1 MHNSLSTGIFRRWAV
16 AVAAVVL
23 AGMMACCSDGL
34 QTPELS
40 DETASEALLPGVLN
54 IKWDTA
60 VTECL
65 ERLDAETAAAFVD
78 SLLPEVKVTSAHRI
92 FTGAD
97 RFEPR
102 TRAAGLHQWYEVSYE
117 APLAITRGL
126 PASVRPAGA
135 LCVETPVN
143 PVPLRTPL
151 VPAVGLP
158 IRTRASGPV
167 FDDPYYEEQWYLR
180 NDGMLTAMAR
190 RGEDIRIEEVWP
202 RWSGSPEVIVA
213 VLDGAVDASHPDLA
227 ANMWV
232 NEAERDGVAGRD
244 DDGNGYADDVH
255 GYNFFGMKAR
265 MTPDD
270 HGTHVAGIIGAV
282 NNNGIGICGIAGG
295 DGSPDSG
302 VRIMTCQILEDNKL
316 SFYSN
321 IVEKSLKYAADNGAV
336 ICNNSWAYDVH
347 VPMSQSEKDAIDYFV
362 EYAGVDENGDQT
374 GPMRGG
380 LVVFA
385 AGNIGTSEKIYP
397 PAYEQ
402 VVAVAGLD
410 PAGRLADYS
419 SYGPWVDISA
429 YGGFIS
435 EEIPE
440 EMLLSTVIGGE
451 YAYAAGTS
459 MAAPQVAGVA
469 ALLVGRYGG
478 EGFTVDRLKEM
489 LLHTHDRVY
498 DANPAFV
505 GQLGA
510 GVLDAA
516 LAMTEYPADW
526 EPPRTVLPIVTDAGY
541 QTLSVCWPA
550 VSDAAG
556 LPVAKY
562 RVAWQPDGENQRMQ
576 SAAIY
581 LTDEDLLQ
589 TELHYTVDGLRAG
602 TSYRISVVAVDGFQ
616 RVSQAS
622 PVTVST
628 KSVAPPRQLQPV
640 PPFYAE
646 QSGAEYTLSLSS
658 YFAHEFPLQYAVS
671 TAHDGIV
678 TAIAD
683 ADRLTVR
690 AVGYGRTTLTLT
702 VSVEN
707 TPGLSVSIPVVVRH
721 DGQLA
726 DIYPNPA
733 SDVVHVALGCD
744 ATARV
749 RIAAHQGSEVF
760 DQELPVGIF
769 APAVIDVSRL
779 GSGLYDVSVEVDGEV
794 MQTTLLKR

>member
-1 MHNSLSTGIFRRWAV
+1 MHNRLINDIFRRWT
-16 AVAAVVL
+16 VAAAALVL
-23 AGMMACCSDGL
+23 SGMLACCSDGL
-34 QTPELS
+34 QTSGLS
-40 DETASEALLPGVLN
+40 DEAASETISPGVLN
-54 IKWDTA
+54 IKWETA
-60 VTECL
+60 VTERL
-65 ERLDAETAAAFVD
+65 ESLDAEDAAAFVD
-78 SLLPEVKVTSAHRI
+78 SLLSEVKVTSACRI

-117 APLAITRGL
+117 APLAVTRGL

-135 LCVETPVN
+135 IYVEIPVN
-143 PVPLRTPL
+143 PVSLRTPL
-151 VPAVGLP
+151 VPAVALP
-158 IRTRASGPV
+158 IRTRVSEPI
-167 FDDPYYEEQWYLR
+167 FDDPYYGEQWYLR

-202 RWSGSPEVIVA
+202 QWTGSSDVIVA

-232 NEAERDGVAGRD
+232 NVAERDGESGRD

-295 DGSPDSG
+295 DGSPGSG

-347 VPMSQSEKDAIDYFV
+347 VPMSHSEKAAIDYFV
-362 EYAGVDENGDQT
+362 KYAGVDEHGNQT

-385 AGNIGTSEKIYP
+385 AGNAGTSEKLFP

-410 PAGRLADYS
+410 PAGRVADYS
-419 SYGPWVDISA
+419 SYGSWVDISA

-435 EEIPE
+435 DEIPE

-489 LLHTHDRVY
+489 LFHTHDRVY
-498 DANPAFV
+498 DANPAFA

-526 EPPRTVLPIVTDAGY
+526 EPPRTVLPVVTDTGY
-541 QTLSVCWPA
+541 HDLTVCWPA

-556 LPVAKY
+556 QPVAKY
-562 RVAWQPDGENQRMQ
+562 RVVWQPDGDSQETH

-581 LTDEDLLQ
+581 LAEEDLLQ
-589 TELHYTVDGLRAG
+589 TELYYTVDGLQAG
-602 TSYRISVVAVDGFQ
+602 TLYRISVVAVDGFQ
-616 RVSQAS
+616 YASETS

-646 QSGAEYTLSLSS
+646 TLGSEHALSMSS
-658 YFAHEFPLQYAVS
+658 YFTHDFPLQYTVS
-671 TAHDGIV
+671 AAHDGIV

>member
-1 MHNSLSTGIFRRWAV
+1 MLTDIFHRWTV
-16 AVAAVVL
+16 VVAAVVL
-23 AGMMACCSDGL
+23 AGVLARCSDGL
-34 QTPELS
+34 QTTDLS
-40 DETASEALLPGVLN
+40 DETVSEMLFPGVLN
-54 IKWDTA
+54 IKWETA
-60 VTECL
+60 VTERL
-65 ERLDAETAAAFVD
+65 EHLDAETVLAFMD
-78 SLLPEVKVTSAHRI
+78 SLLPEVKVTSVHRI

-117 APLAITRGL
+117 APLAVTRGL

-158 IRTRASGPV
+158 VRTRASETV

-202 RWSGSPEVIVA
+202 RWSGSSEVIVA

-232 NEAERDGVAGRD
+232 NVAERDGVPGRD
-244 DDGNGYADDVH
+244 DDGNGYVDDVH

-295 DGSPDSG
+295 DGTPGSG
-302 VRIMTCQILEDNKL
+302 VRIMTCQILEDDKL

-321 IVEKSLKYAADNGAV
+321 IVEKSFKYAADNGAV

-347 VPMSQSEKDAIDYFV
+347 VPMSQSEKEAIDYFV

-385 AGNIGTSEKIYP
+385 AGNIGTSDKIYP
-397 PAYEQ
+397 PAYER
-402 VVAVAGLD
+402 VVTVAGLD

-419 SYGPWVDISA
+419 SYGSWVDISA

-435 EEIPE
+435 EDVPE
-440 EMLLSTVIGGE
+440 NMLLSTVTDGE

-459 MAAPQVAGVA
+459 MAAPQVTGVA

-478 EGFTVDRLKEM
+478 EGFTVDQLKN
-489 LLHTHDRVY
+489 LLFHTHDRVY
-498 DANPAFV
+498 DVNPAFV
-505 GQLGA
+505 GQLGT

-516 LAMTEYPADW
+516 LAMTEYPANW
-526 EPPRTVLPIVTDAGY
+526 EPPQTVLPVVTDIGY
-541 QTLSVCWPA
+541 QALTVRWPA
-550 VSDAAG
+550 ISDAAEQ
-556 LPVAKY
+556 PVAKY
-562 RVAWQPDGENQRMQ
+562 RVIWQPDGSVQNVQ
-576 SAAIY
+576 SAAVY
-581 LTDEDLLQ
+581 LTEDDLLQ
-589 TELHYTVDGLRAG
+589 PELHYTVDGLQAG
-602 TSYRISVVAVDGFQ
+602 TAYRVSVVAVDGFQ
-616 RVSQAS
+616 YASEAS

-628 KSVAPPRQLQPV
+628 KSVTPPRQLQPV
-640 PPFYAE
+640 PPFYTE
-646 QSGAEYTLSLSS
+646 M
-658 YFAHEFPLQYAVS
+658 P
-671 TAHDGIV
+671 
-678 TAIAD
+678 
-683 ADRLTVR
+683 
-690 AVGYGRTTLTLT
+690 
-702 VSVEN
+702 
-707 TPGLSVSIPVVVRH
+707 
-721 DGQLA
+721 
-726 DIYPNPA
+726 
-733 SDVVHVALGCD
+733 
-744 ATARV
+744 
-749 RIAAHQGSEVF
+749 
-760 DQELPVGIF
+760 
-769 APAVIDVSRL
+769 
-779 GSGLYDVSVEVDGEV
+779 
-794 MQTTLLKR
+794 